1 MKNRFYRLVDRI
13 QFFSLLLAIFLV
25 PLVFFIGEQNSIIY
39 SLLRLFQ
46 FDADLIAQGN
56 QNIVLLKPILAQL
69 LIYFAF
75 ATWLIEALER
85 NEFKLPVTSL
95 NEIMVGWLWWMI
107 LTILFVS
114 PFWYFSIEEMGR
126 YLAMILLFFLVQKL
140 IYTKGRLKWAL
151 WTLFAAA
158 ILSTGLGWLQF
169 IGQPI
174 YNWGR
179 GADVPLVSTFG
190 NKNFLAGFLLLTTP
204 VVFGCLLATKKL
216 PMKIILGLLG
226 LAQVYLIIATGTRTA
241 FLGLLIAVAV
251 FVFLTFRFFL
261 MGTKRDIPQKWF
273 AVALVLIVL
282 TLGLVFYISPEGIIE
297 DLAQVPDLQRGTQRV
312 RWIMWTGSTRAALDK
327 PLTGH
332 GHGIFQLVFP
342 NYRPR
347 FYHRFRVSHN
357 TRHSHN
363 EYMEV
368 IMETGVIGLAF
379 FLLVM
384 VVFSVLVYRF
394 LYRSKST
401 FYSWIIIGL
410 VSSIYGSLAQN
421 FASVN
426 LRWMSTTFTFW
437 LIFSLAIAAI
447 RIACD
452 HTENRAKIKNNDRV
466 TAKQNILPPLSW
478 RTAAHF
484 VILLLFSVT
493 VYQFY
498 EVFMGDLYLKQMNTR
513 IHAVEAGQPGVDW
526 TFPLESGEKSIEYNP
541 YHLSALYKMAYVNL
555 QLGDYRSAGEAY
567 DRLTDLAPNYAQVHN
582 NVALVH
588 DYEGN
593 PYRKLLHFEWATRLE
608 DNRHNRFNMMEQH
621 RREGLTE
628 RFSQHGLFV
637 PRVAREDIYNETHL
651 ASVRL
656 ADRNFDRF
664 EEQREE
670 MTEMAQDALNAYT
683 LLEEEWPAERSDLED
698 MLALWPVLE
707 DPAGEMGLSVLARR
721 QERDNPPSPLTVLG
735 AAERL
740 KELPDGEVAG
750 MRQQYLQLTGA
761 WVNEL
766 PEQPLWQLAYAH
778 LLAQTGEVADAQQL
792 VEPHEDEWADD
803 ERLLS
808 ALDYIR
814 QQAGDPG

>member
-1 MKNRFYRLVDRI
+1 LKNRFYRLVDRI

-25 PLVFFIGEQNSIIY
+25 PLVFFIGEQNSIVY
-39 SLLRLFQ
+39 NLLRLFQ

-85 NEFKLPVTSL
+85 NEFKLPSTSL
-95 NEIMVGWLWWMI
+95 NELMVGWLWWMI

-140 IYTKGRLKWAL
+140 IYSKGRLKWTL

-169 IGQPI
+169 LGHPLYDWGQ
-174 YNWGR
+174 

-190 NKNFLAGFLLLTTP
+190 NPNFLAGFLLLTTP
-204 VVFGCLLATKKL
+204 VIAGYLLGTKKL
-216 PMKIILGLLG
+216 PMKIVLSLLVA
-226 LAQVYLIIATGTRTA
+226 AQVYLIFATGTRTA
-241 FLGLLIAVAV
+241 FLGLLVAV
-251 FVFLTFRFFL
+251 GIFVFLTFRFFI
-261 MGTKRDIPQKWF
+261 MGTEREIPAKWF
-273 AVALVLIVL
+273 GIAVILILVILAAV
-282 TLGLVFYISPEGIIE
+282 VYINPEGIIE

-363 EYMEV
+363 EFMEV

-384 VVFSVLVYRF
+384 VVFSVLAYRF
-394 LYRSKST
+394 LYRSRST
-401 FYSWIIIGL
+401 FYSWLIIGL
-410 VSSIYGSLAQN
+410 TSSIYGSLAQN

-426 LRWMSTTFTFW
+426 LRWMSSTFTFW
-437 LIFSLAIAAI
+437 LIFSLTIAAI

-452 HTENRAKIKNNDRV
+452 HAENRIQLKK
-466 TAKQNILPPLSW
+466 KQTSKRQKLLPPLSW
-478 RTAAHF
+478 RTGFHV
-484 VILLLFSVT
+484 VIGLIFLIT
-493 VYQFY
+493 VHQFY

-526 TFPLESGEKSIEYNP
+526 TFPLESGERSIEYNP
-541 YHLSALYKMAYVNL
+541 YHLSALYKLAYVNL
-555 QLGDYRSAGEAY
+555 QLGNYQEAGEAY

-621 RREGLTE
+621 RREGLPE
-628 RFSQHGLFV
+628 RLSHHGLFV
-637 PRVAREDIYNETHL
+637 PRIAREDIYDKTHL
-651 ASVRL
+651 ASVNL

-664 EEQREE
+664 DDRREA
-670 MTEMAQDALNAYT
+670 MTEASQDALNSYT
-683 LLEEEWPAERSDLED
+683 LLEEEWPVERRDLED
-698 MLALWPVLE
+698 LLALWPVLE

-721 QERDNPPSPLTVLG
+721 QDRGRPPSPLTVLG

-740 KELPDGEVAG
+740 KELPDEQAAG
-750 MRQQYLQLTGA
+750 RRQQYLQLTGP

-766 PEQPLWQLAYAH
+766 PDQPLWQLAYAH
-778 LLAQTGEVADAQQL
+778 LLAQTGEVEDALQL

-808 ALDYIR
+808 ALEYIR